1 MQKRNALTTVIVKEK
16 VRRSIQR
23 FLITKPNANS
33 LAAGLGRSF
42 LVCSHM
48 FNKNIHLQGSHGSWT
63 YVPAYMHN
71 FHITFSENSK

>member
-48 FNKNIHLQGSHGSWT
+48 FNKNILASKDLLDT
-63 YVPAYMHN
+63 N
-71 FHITFSENSK
+71 TSEAKTILNST